1 MSKFEKL
8 FLARQYDDII
18 RMRRG
23 GREPGKEKQP
33 SIDSTL
39 AYEYAETL
47 CAAGRADEAL
57 AWCQVMIERSK
68 HPSTHE
74 YLYAGLAMLLR
85 GDVTG
90 AERYWKQA
98 ATKRLYTFNAGYEG
112 WFAIFLGKICFG
124 LRDIDVATPIKKLQ
138 LTWNMVNYPKPFLI
152 SQLILKQ
159 QSLEHLEAT
168 ALEQFRPNDFEVIW
182 RLRLYSSFLE
192 FQDGQISAQTLS
204 RRVSSLARE
213 PVSYVFFDLV
223 LARVFGKLRKVWQK

>member
-8 FLARQYDDII
+8 FLAGQYDDII
-18 RMRRG
+18 QMRCA
-23 GREPGKEKQP
+23 GREPGREKQP
-33 SIDSTL
+33 SIDSPL
-39 AYEYAETL
+39 AVEYAQAL
-47 CAAGRADEAL
+47 CAACRSVEAST
-57 AWCQVMIERSK
+57 WCQVMIKRSR
-68 HPSTHE
+68 HPSTHD
-74 YLYAGLAMLLR
+74 YLYAGLAKLLR

-90 AERYWKQA
+90 ADEYWKQA

-138 LTWNMVNYPKPFLI
+138 LTWNMVNYPEPFLI

-159 QSLEHLEAT
+159 QSLEDLVAAAIEEFH
-168 ALEQFRPNDFEVIW
+168 PNDFEVIW
-182 RLRLYSSFLE
+182 RLHLYNAFLE